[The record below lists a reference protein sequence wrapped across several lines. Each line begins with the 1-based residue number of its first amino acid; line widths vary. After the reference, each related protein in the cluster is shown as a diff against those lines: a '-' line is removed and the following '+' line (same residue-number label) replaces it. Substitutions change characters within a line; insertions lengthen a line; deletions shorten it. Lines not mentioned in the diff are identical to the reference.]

1 MGMSIHLVGFM
12 EPTDDYAKK
21 VTAYHACEA
30 AGIDV
35 PDELGNFFD
44 YERPSTDG
52 MKVDIS
58 GAVVGDV
65 MRKGKASVYL
75 SKLPEGV
82 TRIDVVAS

>member
-1 MGMSIHLVGFM
+1 MGMNIHILGFM
-12 EPTDDYAKK
+12 EPADEYVKK
-21 VTAYHACEA
+21 AAAYHACEA
-30 AGIDV
+30 AGVAV
-35 PDELGNFFD
+35 PEELESFFD

-58 GAVVGDV
+58 GAVVGGV
-65 MRKGKASVYL
+65 QGQASVYL